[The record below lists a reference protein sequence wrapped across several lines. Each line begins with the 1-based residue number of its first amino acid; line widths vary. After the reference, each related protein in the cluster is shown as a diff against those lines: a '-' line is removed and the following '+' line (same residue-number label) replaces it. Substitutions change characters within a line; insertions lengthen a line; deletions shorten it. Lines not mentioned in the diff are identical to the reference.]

1 MFERAPLPTHVLLLG
16 RGEEEELVVG
26 GGGGATDDLNHAFLH
41 TSQWGEGHGSK
52 ESSAAVV
59 VVVVRTVCTWRVS
72 VG

>member
-1 MFERAPLPTHVLLLG
+1 M
-16 RGEEEELVVG
+16 VG